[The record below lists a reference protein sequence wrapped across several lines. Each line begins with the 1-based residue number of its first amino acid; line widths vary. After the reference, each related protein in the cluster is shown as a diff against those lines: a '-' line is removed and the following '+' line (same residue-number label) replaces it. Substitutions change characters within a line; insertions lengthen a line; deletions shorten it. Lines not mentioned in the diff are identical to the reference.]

1 MAAIASDAS
10 FKIGELVDRFE
21 KLAATREREI
31 NARKDAEDNETIR
44 IRDNVTRLQATLNE
58 EVKRRGEAHKALQG
72 MFDSQMATIQDK
84 LEAGLAERLQA
95 LHEAVESLNDRVDS
109 VESDF
114 SQSRERYIKDIE
126 DKSTMVSKDV
136 AVLQTAFQ
144 GERQERKERES
155 IVVAKLKDLGER
167 TAERFS
173 KDLQTLEKQ
182 HAELREE
189 LEVALHEDNDKR
201 FQDHI
206 LEEMAALKTGLVV
219 ESQTREKADD
229 EIVLA
234 ISQYTQAIVSAL
246 KMVNKPKG
254 EREES

>member
-1 MAAIASDAS
+1 
-10 FKIGELVDRFE
+10 
-21 KLAATREREI
+21 
-31 NARKDAEDNETIR
+31 
-44 IRDNVTRLQATLNE
+44 
-58 EVKRRGEAHKALQG
+58 
-72 MFDSQMATIQDK
+72 
-84 LEAGLAERLQA
+84 
-95 LHEAVESLNDRVDS
+95 
-109 VESDF
+109 
-114 SQSRERYIKDIE
+114 
-126 DKSTMVSKDV
+126 MVSKDV

-189 LEVALHEDNDKR
+189 LDVAMHEDNDKR

-219 ESQTREKADD
+219 ESQTRASADD
-229 EIVLA
+229 NIVSALNH
-234 ISQYTQAIVSAL
+234 YTQAIQESLRV
-246 KMVNKPKG
+246 VNQA
-254 EREES
+254 